1 MIKFFKYGCIILLS
15 IYATACGEE
24 VYENNLSENIP
35 TYEISPLQA
44 TSHSI
49 HDVVSNYEFISLN
62 IPNDLILENIRKV
75 IFRDS
80 KIYVLD
86 TNSSGYR
93 AKISVY
99 DSSGS
104 FQFVIDR
111 SGRGPGEYELIHDFD
126 LTDNNIVVIAN
137 ANILYYDRSS
147 GRHTN
152 TVENNFDGN
161 RIQWGKFF
169 DNKSGVFAAGR
180 GRANRSKNH
189 LKFFETSSNSI
200 FHEAVPFGSHSI
212 IIGGSYRF
220 LFETNQGLNA
230 RPVNSNVVY
239 NIQSGQD
246 SITVDQRYALD
257 FDDLWIPESFL
268 RTSFSNMGQIFDEG
282 LYREYVHT
290 VDLFETK
297 KNLYATYTYDEDR
310 FAYIYDKETDR
321 YLNIFKFSENEI
333 SWPMH
338 PLTTYNEW
346 IVGAIYPFEIEAKDS
361 QIDPALQEEIEK
373 INSDGDPILV
383 LVNFNLNY

>member
-1 MIKFFKYGCIILLS
+1 MNVFKSCCIILLF
-15 IYATACGEE
+15 IYATACGEDGF
-24 VYENNLSENIP
+24 ENTLPENIP

-44 TSHSI
+44 ASRSI
-49 HDVVSNYEFISLN
+49 HDVVSNYKFISLE
-62 IPNDLILENIRKV
+62 IPSDLILEKIRKV

-80 KIYVLD
+80 RIYVLD

-126 LTDNNIVVIAN
+126 LTDDNIVVIAN

-147 GRHTN
+147 GKHTN
-152 TVENNFDGN
+152 TIENNFDGD
-161 RIQWGKFF
+161 RIQWSKFF
-169 DNKSGVFAAGR
+169 DNQSGVFAAGR

-189 LKFFETSSNSI
+189 LKFFETRSNSI
-200 FHEAVPFGSHSI
+200 LHEAVPFDSHAI
-212 IIGGSYRF
+212 IIDGSYRF
-220 LFETNQGLNA
+220 LFETDQGLNA

-239 NIQSGQD
+239 NIQNDQD
-246 SITVDQRYALD
+246 SITVDPRYALD
-257 FDDLWIPESFL
+257 FGDLWIPESFL
-268 RTSFSNMGQIFDEG
+268 RTSFRNMGQIFDEG

-297 KNLYATYTYDEDR
+297 KNLYATYSYDKDR
-310 FAYIYDKETDR
+310 FAYIYDKETDQ
-321 YLNIFKFSENEI
+321 YLNISKFLENEI

-346 IVGAIYPFEIEAKDS
+346 IIGAIYPFEVEAKDS
-361 QIDPALQEEIEK
+361 QIDPALQREIEK
-373 INSDGDPILV
+373 ITNDGNPILV
-383 LVNFNLNY
+383 LVNFNLNH

>member
-1 MIKFFKYGCIILLS
+1 MNIFKFGSIIFLF

-24 VYENNLSENIP
+24 GFENTLPENVP

-44 TSHSI
+44 TQHST
-49 HDVVSNYEFISLN
+49 HDVVSNYKFISLE
-62 IPNDLILENIRKV
+62 IPDDLILENIRKV

-99 DSSGS
+99 DLSGS
-104 FQFVIDR
+104 FEFSIDK

-126 LTDNNIVVIAN
+126 LTDDNIVVIAN

-147 GRHTN
+147 GKHTN
-152 TVENNFDGN
+152 TVENNFDGD

-169 DNKSGVFAAGR
+169 DNESGVFAAGR

-200 FHEAVPFGSHSI
+200 FYEAVPFDSHAI

-220 LFETNQGLNA
+220 LFETDQGLYA
-230 RPVNSNVVY
+230 RPVNSNIVY
-239 NIQSGQD
+239 SIQNDQD
-246 SITVDQRYALD
+246 SITVDQGYALE

-268 RTSFSNMGQIFDEG
+268 RTSFRNMGQIFDEG
-282 LYREYVHT
+282 LYKEYVHT

-297 KNLYATYTYDEDR
+297 KYLYATYTYDEDR
-310 FAYIYDKETDR
+310 FAYIYDKEIDQ
-321 YLNIFKFSENEI
+321 YLNISKLLENEI
-333 SWPMH
+333 RWPMQ

-346 IVGAIYPFEIEAKDS
+346 IVGAIYPFEVETKDS
-361 QIDPALQEEIEK
+361 QIAPALQEEIVK
-373 INSDGDPILV
+373 INNDGNPILV
-383 LVNFNLNY
+383 LVNFNLNQ

>member
-1 MIKFFKYGCIILLS
+1 MKFFKSGIIILLS
-15 IYATACGEE
+15 IYVMACDDEG
-24 VYENNLSENIP
+24 YDYILPQNIP
-35 TYEISPLQA
+35 TYEISPLKA

-49 HDVVSNYEFISLN
+49 HEIVGDYKFVSLE
-62 IPNDLILENIRKV
+62 IPDDLILENVRKV
-75 IFRDS
+75 IFQDS

-104 FQFVIDR
+104 FEFAIDK

-126 LTDNNIVVIAN
+126 LTDDNIVVIAN

-147 GRHTN
+147 GEHTS
-152 TVENNFDGN
+152 TVENNFDGD

-169 DNKSGVFAAGR
+169 DDKSGVFAAGR

-200 FHEAVPFGSHSI
+200 FFEAVPFDSHAI

-220 LFETNQGLNA
+220 LFETDQGLNA
-230 RPVNSNVVY
+230 RPVNSNIVY
-239 NIQSGQD
+239 CIQNNQD
-246 SITVDQRYALD
+246 SISVDQRYALD
-257 FDDLWIPESFL
+257 FEDLWIPESFL
-268 RTSFSNMGQIFDEG
+268 RTSFRNMGQIFDEG

-297 KNLYATYTYDEDR
+297 KNLYATYTYDDDR
-310 FAYIYDKETDR
+310 FAYIYGKETDQ
-321 YLNIFKFSENEI
+321 YLNISKFTENEI
-333 SWPMH
+333 SWPIH
-338 PLTTYNEW
+338 PLTTHNEW
-346 IVGAIYPFEIEAKDS
+346 IVGAIYPFEVEIRDA
-361 QIDPALQEEIEK
+361 QVDPVLQEEIEK
-373 INSDGDPILV
+373 INNDGNPILV
-383 LVNFNLNY
+383 LVNFNLNQ